1 FFLEFKMDRPLI
13 KFAVKLQS
21 FIELHP
27 TIQWSDK
34 HINRLLVPNIR
45 QLGADLVDWLGT
57 TDFSRL
63 RQQLLRHGFQ
73 EGRTSSKDSTH
84 FDHPLLNRNDP
95 ETWRLVRCS
104 ISYAASLNGPI
115 GQPEHAD
122 IGVPIDHQ
130 ASSSHVNPT
139 TNLNQVGRQ
148 LDQFVLKLQG
158 LIKFHHTIRWCD
170 TRRNRLI
177 VPDENKLGASWV
189 NGCGAD
195 PFVRFRA
202 QMIKYGFDSG
212 GNTKTSAS
220 FQHPLLKLNKP
231 ETWRLVT
238 KYQPDQIDSA
248 SLGQPGHADTGNA
261 DVPIIHQAS
270 SRTMDSNL
278 DIDHVERNM
287 DPFVTKLQELIEVHR
302 MIRWSD
308 RRPGGLI
315 VPDRHQLGAH
325 MVEWFDS
332 ENYVRFEAQMVN
344 YGFKVAAGRPKNWV
358 HFDHPVL
365 DRNNPETWRSI
376 TRRRDGQTDSVSGPS
391 GQPGHADTAHAAV
404 AIEQQASSSAADPN
418 PDIDQVETILVPSNI
433 QLPSD
438 ASELAKT
445 MLNDFS
451 RRIQNSIFRLNK
463 SLLDLPS
470 GRHAQEFNVESVEE
484 HVRIL
489 AVEHFYNP
497 HLVKATAA
505 TDSDSSL
512 EEIANPGMM
521 IEDDDLPSR
530 ENKSDTAPKNT
541 NSEEIQPP
549 DSERTFVRV
558 VIGPSKSRC
567 LDTQS
572 RPGPSIKQKTI
583 PKPQSENSSKRKR
596 TPEQSSNICRRE
608 VSYEPN

>member
-1 FFLEFKMDRPLI
+1 MNRPMPT
-13 KFAVKLQS
+13 FVVKLQS

-27 TIQWSDK
+27 TIQWSDN
-34 HINRLLVPNIR
+34 HINRLLVPSVR
-45 QLGADLVDWLGT
+45 QLGADLVDLFGT
-57 TDFSRL
+57 THIGRL
-63 RQQLLRHGFQ
+63 RSTLQKYGFQ
-73 EGRTSSKDSTH
+73 EGRTSSNDSTY
-84 FDHPLLNRNDP
+84 FDHPSLNRNDP

-104 ISYAASLNGPI
+104 RKPRVLVNSVSGPT

-122 IGVPIDHQ
+122 TGLPIDHQ
-130 ASSSHVNPT
+130 ASSSAVNPAP
-139 TNLNQVGRQ
+139 NLNQGETE
-148 LDQFVLKLQG
+148 LDNFVLKLQG
-158 LIKFHHTIRWCD
+158 LIKLHHTIQWCD
-170 TRRNRLI
+170 TRRNQLI
-177 VPDENKLGASWV
+177 VPDKNKLGASWV
-189 NGCGAD
+189 DGCGAD

-202 QMIKYGFDSG
+202 QMIKYGFDTNGSF
-212 GNTKTSAS
+212 TKNSAT
-220 FQHPLLKLNKP
+220 FQHPSLKRNKP

-238 KYQPDQIDSA
+238 KYQPDQINSA
-248 SLGQPGHADTGNA
+248 STGQPGHADTGNT

-278 DIDHVERNM
+278 DIDHGERNM
-287 DPFVTKLQELIEVHR
+287 DPFVAKLQDLIEIQR

-308 RRPGGLI
+308 NRPDGLI

-344 YGFKVAAGRPKNWV
+344 YGFKAAAGGPNNWV

-365 DRNNPETWRSI
+365 DRNDPETWRLV
-376 TRRRDGQTDSVSGPS
+376 TRRRAGQTDSVSGPS

-404 AIEQQASSSAADPN
+404 ATKQQASSSAADPN
-418 PDIDQVETILVPSNI
+418 PDIDQVETILIPSNI

-445 MLNDFS
+445 MLNEFS

-470 GRHAQEFNVESVEE
+470 GRHAQEFDVHSVEE

-489 AVEHFYNP
+489 AVEHFHNP

-512 EEIANPGMM
+512 EEIANPSIM

-530 ENKSDTAPKNT
+530 KDKSDAAPKDT
-541 NSEEIQPP
+541 KGKKIQPP
-549 DSERTFVRV
+549 DSGRTFVRV
-558 VIGPSKSRC
+558 VIGPSQSRC

-572 RPGPSIKQKTI
+572 RPDQSIKRNTTHE
-583 PKPQSENSSKRKR
+583 PHSENFCKRKR
-596 TPEQSSNICRRE
+596 TQEQSSDICRRE
-608 VSYEPN
+608 ISYEPN

>member
-1 FFLEFKMDRPLI
+1 MDRPLI
-13 KFAVKLQS
+13 KFAVNCK
-21 FIELHP
+21 
-27 TIQWSDK
+27 
-34 HINRLLVPNIR
+34 
-45 QLGADLVDWLGT
+45 GT
-57 TDFSRL
+57 DSR
-63 RQQLLRHGFQ
+63 RAEPRP
-73 EGRTSSKDSTH
+73 KDSTH

-212 GNTKTSAS
+212 ATPK
-220 FQHPLLKLNKP
+220 
-231 ETWRLVT
+231 
-238 KYQPDQIDSA
+238 
-248 SLGQPGHADTGNA
+248 PGHADTGNA

-287 DPFVTKLQELIEVHR
+287 DPFVTKLQELIEVQC

-308 RRPGGLI
+308 RRPDGLV

-344 YGFKVAAGRPKNWV
+344 YGFKVAAGGPKNWV

-365 DRNNPETWRSI
+365 GRNDPETWRLV
-376 TRRRDGQTDSVSGPS
+376 TRRRDGQIDSVSGPS

-404 AIEQQASSSAADPN
+404 AIKQQASSSAVDPN
-418 PDIDQVETILVPSNI
+418 PDIDQVETIPIPSDI
-433 QLPSD
+433 QLPCD

-445 MLNDFS
+445 MLNEFS
-451 RRIQNSIFRLNK
+451 RRIRNSIFRLNK

-470 GRHAQEFNVESVEE
+470 GRHAQEFDVHSVEE
-484 HVRIL
+484 HVRVL

-497 HLVKATAA
+497 HLVKTTAA
-505 TDSDSSL
+505 KDSDSSL
-512 EEIANPGMM
+512 KEIANPSIM

-530 ENKSDTAPKNT
+530 ENKSDAAPKDT
-541 NSEEIQPP
+541 KGKKIQPI

-572 RPGPSIKQKTI
+572 RPGRQSNKRPYQNPNPKTP
-583 PKPQSENSSKRKR
+583 PKGKGRKNNPQIYVVGRLAMSLIDLSS
-596 TPEQSSNICRRE
+596 PLALNAVINYIGL
-608 VSYEPN
+608 VN